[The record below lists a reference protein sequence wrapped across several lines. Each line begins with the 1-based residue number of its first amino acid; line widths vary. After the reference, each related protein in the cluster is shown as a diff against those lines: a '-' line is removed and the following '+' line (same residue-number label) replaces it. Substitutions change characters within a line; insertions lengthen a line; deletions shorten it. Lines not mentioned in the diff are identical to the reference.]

1 MRFVLFFF
9 FCGPQG
15 ITNENCQ
22 RSVASLASR
31 WDGAVGGKDKGQSE
45 GKRKSAL
52 HWWYFLWILRISLFC
67 RFLYLYCFPQIDG
80 EISPETCQL
89 FKWDEQETIIQ
100 APGRSAFQQNR
111 SELISWEKC
120 PFSPLQVCNKA
131 WCALK
136 SQGFITL
143 LSIEFILA

>member
-52 HWWYFLWILRISLFC
+52 QWWYFFMDIED
-67 RFLYLYCFPQIDG
+67 FP
-80 EISPETCQL
+80 
-89 FKWDEQETIIQ
+89 F
-100 APGRSAFQQNR
+100 
-111 SELISWEKC
+111 
-120 PFSPLQVCNKA
+120 LQVS
-131 WCALK
+131 L
-136 SQGFITL
+136 SLL
-143 LSIEFILA
+143 LSTDRWGDIPRDLSAV

>member
-1 MRFVLFFF
+1 M
-9 FCGPQG
+9 GPLEVRTRDSQKERGNQLCDGG
-15 ITNENCQ
+15 I
-22 RSVASLASR
+22 
-31 WDGAVGGKDKGQSE
+31 
-45 GKRKSAL
+45 
-52 HWWYFLWILRISLFC
+52 FLWILRISLFC